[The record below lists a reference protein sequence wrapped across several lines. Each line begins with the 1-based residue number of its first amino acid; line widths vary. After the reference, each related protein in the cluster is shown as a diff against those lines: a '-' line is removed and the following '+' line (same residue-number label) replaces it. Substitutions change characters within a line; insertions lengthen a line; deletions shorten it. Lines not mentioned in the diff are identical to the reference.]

1 MATPTPMK
9 HAPSQQGRTPSGTQ
23 HGVAATPPVSTPFS
37 AAFSPHGPKS
47 SPQHVRRSPATST
60 TLMGHPSNSNAP
72 VTFDSPTAA
81 ALGALGIGNGLDI
94 GSLDNVGVV
103 GGLDGLGGMATRDD
117 DDEKIR
123 RLHRILSILKE
134 SKGRVSD
141 AGLERLVRSVG
152 LEFLWEEGGGSDKS
166 KTLIIAGSALSI
178 DIVMANNIVEKVTL
192 SFPDSSDVVSQHVEQ
207 AGRILLDDLKLGPSE
222 SPLTKKLNRFAVNLE
237 RLAVL
242 DKLSVIPG
250 FNCHEAIANIYGCLE
265 RLHQWDMSKLRADPA
280 MAGRGEERLLTT
292 ALCSRNGQPGMHKRG
307 KVGLTLDY
315 WRERH
320 LVPPPASDS
329 TELRENMEATERAWS
344 IWVGCAPLIAM
355 GYQPARISDAWL
367 SPAIEKHASMV
378 GEDHL
383 LMTANQLF
391 DWQDPPNT
399 VIPGEGGDQ
408 QQQKTDGM
416 DVDNSGR
423 LPAVVFSAE
432 FDPPVVMTLQ
442 DWEHIQQIAQA
453 PLSEFLHST
462 YDSLMFPV
470 PENSQHDPTEPRSIT
485 RLKEVA
491 VYPPLPR
498 DVTGATA
505 AAEPTKA
512 LHRNS
517 LFIYKPVYG
526 RTLSSVP
533 FSHPSQLVEM
543 LPRLRQYAFL
553 STLLERSFGP
563 VGAASAAPAGDGDTE
578 SGAAAP
584 TVTGLHG
591 SAPGRM
597 AGLNATAGAPRQMT
611 QTQNL
616 ATTTT
621 RADFAAFLA
630 GPKDPAAAPA
640 AAGIDQHDG
649 DKVQGQ
655 HGSTDG
661 AISGGDASGGGGG
674 GGGAA
679 GPALP
684 IDVTLTVHPVPRL
697 QVVFPFRGATATVV
711 LDVQLNGMVHVVSEN
726 VLPMPGKGLERE
738 GGGRQMQPQDLGQVL
753 QVCEDI
759 DQWCEWIRSR
769 LE

>member
-1 MATPTPMK
+1 
-9 HAPSQQGRTPSGTQ
+9 
-23 HGVAATPPVSTPFS
+23 
-37 AAFSPHGPKS
+37 
-47 SPQHVRRSPATST
+47 
-60 TLMGHPSNSNAP
+60 MGHPSNSNAP

-152 LEFLWEEGGGSDKS
+152 LEFMWEEGGGGDKS

-192 SFPDSSDVVSQHVEQ
+192 SFPESSDAISRHVEQ
-207 AGRILLDDLKLGPSE
+207 AGRILLDDLKLGPNE
-222 SPLTKKLNRFAVNLE
+222 SPLTKKLDRFAVNLE

-250 FNCHEAIANIYGCLE
+250 FNCHEAIAGIYDCLE

-280 MAGRGEERLLTT
+280 MAGRNEERLLTT
-292 ALCSRNGQPGMHKRG
+292 ALCSRNGRPGMHKRD

-315 WRERH
+315 WKEQH
-320 LVPPPASDS
+320 LVPPPASAS
-329 TELRENMEATERAWS
+329 TALREHVEATERAWS
-344 IWVGCAPLIAM
+344 MWIGCAPLIAM
-355 GYQPARISDAWL
+355 GYQPARVSDAWL
-367 SPAIEKHASMV
+367 SPAVEKHASMV

-383 LMTANQLF
+383 LMTASQLF

-399 VIPGEGGDQ
+399 VIPGDGGDQ

-416 DVDNSGR
+416 DVDNGGNTGR

-491 VYPPLPR
+491 VFPPLPS
-498 DVTGATA
+498 DATGA

-563 VGAASAAPAGDGDTE
+563 VGAASAAPAGDGDTG

-584 TVTGLHG
+584 AIAGLHG
-591 SAPGRM
+591 SAPERRT
-597 AGLNATAGAPRQMT
+597 GLNATADTPRQMT
-611 QTQNL
+611 QAQNL

-621 RADFAAFLA
+621 RDDFAAFLA
-630 GPKDPAAAPA
+630 GPKDPVVPA
-640 AAGIDQHDG
+640 VGIGRIDQYYG
-649 DKVQGQ
+649 DKVQGR
-655 HGSTDG
+655 HGSADG
-661 AISGGDASGGGGG
+661 AISGGDASGGGG
-674 GGGAA
+674 

-726 VLPMPGKGLERE
+726 VLPMAGKGPERE
-738 GGGRQMQPQDLGQVL
+738 GSGRQMQPQDLGQVL

>member
-1 MATPTPMK
+1 MRKTSLARWFTGG
-9 HAPSQQGRTPSGTQ
+9 QGIFVDAW
-23 HGVAATPPVSTPFS
+23 HYY
-37 AAFSPHGPKS
+37 PHK
-47 SPQHVRRSPATST
+47 QA
-60 TLMGHPSNSNAP
+60 
-72 VTFDSPTAA
+72 
-81 ALGALGIGNGLDI
+81 
-94 GSLDNVGVV
+94 
-103 GGLDGLGGMATRDD
+103 
-117 DDEKIR
+117 
-123 RLHRILSILKE
+123 

-152 LEFLWEEGGGSDKS
+152 LEFLWEEGGGGDKS

-178 DIVMANNIVEKVTL
+178 DIVMTNNMVEKVTL
-192 SFPDSSDVVSQHVEQ
+192 SFPDSSDVVSRHVDQ
-207 AGRILLDDLKLGPSE
+207 AGRILFDDLKLGPTE
-222 SPLTKKLNRFAVNLE
+222 SPLTKKLDKFAVNLE

-250 FNCHEAIANIYGCLE
+250 FSCHEAIAGVYDSLE
-265 RLHQWDMSKLRADPA
+265 RLHQWDMSRLRADPA
-280 MAGRGEERLLTT
+280 MAGRSEEILRTT
-292 ALCSRNGQPGMHKRG
+292 ALCSRNGEPGMHKRD

-315 WRERH
+315 WKEQH
-320 LVPPPASDS
+320 LVPPPPGASS
-329 TELRENMEATERAWS
+329 GLREHVEATERAWS
-344 IWVGCAPLIAM
+344 MWIGCAPLIAM
-355 GYQPARISDAWL
+355 GYQPARVSDAWL
-367 SPAIEKHASMV
+367 SPGVEKHESMV

-383 LMTANQLF
+383 LMTANQLL

-408 QQQKTDGM
+408 QQQQQQKADGM
-416 DVDNSGR
+416 DVDNGGHPGR

-485 RLKEVA
+485 RLKEISVF
-491 VYPPLPR
+491 PPAPTANS
-498 DVTGATA
+498 DATGAASA

-563 VGAASAAPAGDGDTE
+563 VGAASAALAGGGNTG

-584 TVTGLHG
+584 TAIGPDG
-591 SAPGRM
+591 SAPGRKT
-597 AGLNATAGAPRQMT
+597 GLNAAAATVPRKMT
-611 QTQNL
+611 QETPNI

-621 RADFAAFLA
+621 RDDFAAFLA
-630 GPKDPAAAPA
+630 GPKNPVAVAPA
-640 AAGIDQHDG
+640 AGISHTDQHNG
-649 DKVQGQ
+649 DKGQGQ
-655 HGSTDG
+655 HGSGDG
-661 AISGGDASGGGGG
+661 AISGGDASGGRQAGGTDP
-674 GGGAA
+674 AA
-679 GPALP
+679 AALP

-726 VLPMPGKGLERE
+726 VLPMPGSGQGQEPQGSR
-738 GGGRQMQPQDLGQVL
+738 RQMQPQDLGQVL